1 MFHLISRFRRSVA
14 ATAGLALALSAT
26 ATLWAQNTP
35 LADVARKEQ
44 ERRKALPP
52 AGKVYTNKDLPN
64 APPRPAEATPPQ
76 SAAAPAEPSTAIPA
90 EGQDPSRPAAGG
102 DADQKSGKGDEG
114 TWRKRITDAREEVRR
129 NEMFASALQ
138 TRINSLTNDVLS
150 RSDYAQKARL
160 AGDRKEAQA
169 ELARVKQEIE
179 RGKKQIADIE
189 EEARKAGVPPGWLR

>member
-1 MFHLISRFRRSVA
+1 MFHLISRFGRSVA
-14 ATAGLALALSAT
+14 AIAGFALALSYT
-26 ATLWAQNTP
+26 AALWAQTSP
-35 LADVARKEQ
+35 LGEVAKKEQ

-52 AGKVYTNKDLPN
+52 ASKVYTNKDLPN
-64 APPRPAEATPPQ
+64 STPPPAPATPQ
-76 SAAAPAEPSTAIPA
+76 SGAAPAEPSSAIPA

-102 DADQKSGKGDEG
+102 DADQKSGKSDEAM
-114 TWRKRITDAREEVRR
+114 WRKRINDVREEVRR

-150 RSDYAQKARL
+150 RSDYAQKAKL

-169 ELARVKQEIE
+169 ELARVKQEVG